1 MIYAGTVIKVEEAI
15 DGSPMY
21 TVTTPNGSLFFP
33 CFMASSSGG
42 LDAQYMMP
50 PVEEGVEV
58 IITPV
63 NRGKVFYIIGGVPD
77 SRDQVEVSTTAQ
89 STINMDAD
97 YTGHHHTET
106 VIRNTNSTINLSP
119 EHDLTM
125 RAPNVRLQLD
135 EGKFRI
141 SQQGT
146 SANYI
151 LNGQP
156 FLNEL
161 FQYIAEM
168 ETRINVLS
176 EVVNLLI
183 PPKLTDLVAEALV
196 LQGIPT
202 TQGRPLT
209 PAELNR
215 LLVEIPAE
223 TAILNAGASAL
234 STNIS
239 SSTVAKSDC
248 ESTQNTSIKIP

>member
-89 STINMDAD
+89 STINMDVD

-168 ETRINVLS
+168 EARINVLS
-176 EVVNLLI
+176 EVVNLMI
-183 PPKLTDLVAEALV
+183 PSQLSALGAEATALGV
-196 LQGIPT
+196 
-202 TQGRPLT
+202 TQSQRPLI

-223 TAILNAGASAL
+223 TVILNAGASAL